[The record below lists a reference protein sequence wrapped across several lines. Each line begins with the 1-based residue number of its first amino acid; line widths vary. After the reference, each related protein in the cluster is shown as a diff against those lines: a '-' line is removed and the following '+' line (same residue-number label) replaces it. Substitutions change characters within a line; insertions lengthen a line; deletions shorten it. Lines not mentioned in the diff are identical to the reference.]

1 MESQAGASG
10 NSVRREGN
18 DPPPSPVPQVRKR
31 KKPGRFK
38 KASVGRI
45 ESDGGPS
52 GISAEASRIGR
63 VAPSASPAEASR
75 IERVAPSASKHTVA
89 RQTDADDSAA
99 TVREWRCSNRDFT
112 HTFIST

>member
-18 DPPPSPVPQVRKR
+18 DPPPSPVPEVRKR
-31 KKPGRFK
+31 KKPGRIK

-52 GISAEASRIGR
+52 GISAEASRI
-63 VAPSASPAEASR
+63 
-75 IERVAPSASKHTVA
+75 ERVAPSASKHTVA
-89 RQTDADDSAA
+89 GQTDADDSAA